1 MELPGGD
8 SGAPR
13 GAGWG
18 SQCGIGTGQAL
29 QKGGGRRSEDRMLV
43 LGTGLEDLVGQ
54 SEATARSRTFL
65 SCGKEPAW
73 GAAWE
78 RVGRCRSGWKLER
91 LPQGSRLGPVE
102 APWATE
108 PWEAASGGARP
119 SPQTRGCEGAARG
132 FRAWIS
138 RRADPSPLRAP
149 PPGRGPAWPAIC
161 FASTPTQ
168 PPGPPWPQ
176 ECSGGGG
183 LGLAWRGGGR
193 DRRGPCLSS
202 SAVLPLGVG
211 AGGSGGTLELSK
223 A

>member
-1 MELPGGD
+1 MWDRHGTGPAEGRWAQDLARRAKIRGQDASIGHGVGGPGRPVRGHGEVTDISELWQ
-8 SGAPR
+8 
-13 GAGWG
+13 GAGVG
-18 SQCGIGTGQAL
+18 GAL
-29 QKGGGRRSEDRMLV
+29 K
-43 LGTGLEDLVGQ
+43 
-54 SEATARSRTFL
+54 
-65 SCGKEPAW
+65 
-73 GAAWE
+73 